1 MIVKLEGERRKMKE
15 KMVLISLVLI
25 VSMLAMVA
33 MPVRAWEYFDTT
45 VADPQTDNLVDYS
58 GPHADRIQI
67 RFFMNA
73 LSEFQA
79 LEAGQIDMTDWPID
93 AAHYDAWTQDPLQQD
108 IAVSSKGGSKGI
120 GYDMYIL
127 NMQMNPDPTL
137 YPGGPPNP
145 AYTAPFGNPMADVW
159 LRRAIACVVDRTKI
173 PSGAQA
179 LYTPLS
185 SAYDFPSLPVQWR
198 NTDIQ
203 PFPALLHEY
212 TYVMPSGSANVAQ
225 GNLFLTDHSYLPIVG
240 GHRTKSGVPFQI
252 KFYYRTDDADMLT
265 FATTVMQPLLTAAPP
280 AGLGLDVVMIGV
292 TSAGGRSEVE
302 ACRKGHLY
310 TAYEDLTNKP
320 THLYD
325 LFHIDNNWYPGFCPN
340 YMHYPGDDNT
350 ILIPSNLWN
359 YDGGGYGGTGDEL
372 VWRYF
377 FAPLDFRDTTK
388 FWNLVDL
395 TVWQNPQNYWSDRL
409 MKAPGWFYTTVEF
422 TAWRSQE
429 AIAYFV
435 CGVPIWAAS
444 HTAFHRRY
452 TGGNNGVPV
461 SPDDGEN
468 QYRGQPWKGVVN
480 QKGFG
485 VYSTM
490 SFYDMHP
497 ANALFGDGENMT
509 IRWGFSQ
516 PTMSLNPIYANSI
529 YDWNVLNQAY
539 DSAITSDPY
548 TSEDAPWLATSW
560 EAGTWDSPD
569 YGTCTK
575 VIFNLRHDVLWS
587 DGMPMTSSDVK
598 FTWGGPLVTD
608 SLSNLLQKKG
618 YPPAYWSSQVAD
630 ILSIATPDPWTVIV
644 YLDVY
649 SSFGLYSMSGWN
661 IVLPEH
667 IWKPIILTGDPTQPW
682 NQPCVCTGGY
692 YLQNTSDPAPIG
704 YIMLKKNPL
713 HFHRNDP
720 IKDKPINIYTEQASN
735 ATARV
740 GNTHW
745 IYPRL
750 GQAGVDANVTV
761 WMHSTYVYE
770 TGPHI
775 DEVYNRTWLDGT
787 KNVTLWIW
795 NGTGCPNQEEN
806 YKLYKNLT
814 LNESWWLEWCT
825 WEREFYP
832 IGYLPAWWYKIK
844 IEIHIDSLKYCLNY
858 TETPWHNMTLFDP
871 HDPIGSQ
878 WDGKAITSWI
888 DHNENG
894 ILDPGD
900 QIDTWNGTHTE
911 WWCVENL
918 TEGPPSM
925 WTMIVRQCIIV
936 PPQDNPYYCET
947 IKYEEHMDITSRY
960 DIGGLYWKPCPPA
973 TPKYQ
978 PIADQKTNVKDTYAC
993 GQAFGSRPGYPNWNT
1008 AADINNDFKVDVKDY
1023 YAICQ
1028 NFGWTATYP
1037 DP

>member
-1 MIVKLEGERRKMKE
+1 MIAKLKGERRKMKE
-15 KMVLISLVLI
+15 KMVLMSLVLI

-33 MPVRAWEYFDTT
+33 MPARAWEYFDTT

-67 RFFMNA
+67 RLYNNE
-73 LSEFQA
+73 LTEFQA

-93 AAHYDAWTQDPLQQD
+93 TAHYDAWTQDPLQQK
-108 IAVSSKGGSKGI
+108 IGVSSKGAGC
-120 GYDMYIL
+120 DMFIL
-127 NMQMNPDPTL
+127 DMQMNPNPTL

-159 LRRAIACVVDRTKI
+159 LRRAIACVVDRRNPPLPYTG
-173 PSGAQA
+173 P

-185 SAYDFPSLPVQWR
+185 SAYGLWQYTSIDPLGVLWQ
-198 NTDIQ
+198 
-203 PFPALLHEY
+203 Y
-212 TYVMPSGSANVAQ
+212 TYVKQNSGDPDIDQ
-225 GNLFLTDHSYLPIVG
+225 GNLFLDLNGYLPIVG
-240 GHRTKSGVPFQI
+240 GKRTKGGVPFQI
-252 KFYYRTDDADMLT
+252 QFYYRADDAAMST
-265 FATTVMQPLLTAAPP
+265 FATTVMMPLLTGDPMAVPKL
-280 AGLGLDVVMIGV
+280 GLGLDVVMIGV
-292 TSAGGRSEVE
+292 TSSGGRSQVE
-302 ACRKGHLY
+302 CAKKGHLY
-310 TAYEDLTNKP
+310 TAFRELTNP
-320 THLYD
+320 TPTNPTPTDLYY
-325 LFHIDNNWYPGFCPN
+325 LFHIDNYWHPGCPPN
-340 YMHYPGDDNT
+340 YMYYPGDDNVYT
-350 ILIPSNLWN
+350 DPNNWFS
-359 YDGGGYGGTGDEL
+359 YDGRGYGKDLVPYGFPSLNFAHIKMFPAGTWIWE
-372 VWRYF
+372 
-377 FAPLDFRDTTK
+377 
-388 FWNLVDL
+388 
-395 TVWQNPQNYWSDRL
+395 NPQNYWSQEIVTSGTMASAWKSQL
-409 MKAPGWFYTTVEF
+409 M
-422 TAWRSQE
+422 
-429 AIAYFV
+429 IAYWV
-435 CGVPIWAAS
+435 CGVPVWHAS
-444 HTAFHRRY
+444 HTAFHRTY
-452 TGGNNGVPV
+452 TGGNDGVPV

-480 QKGFG
+480 QKGYG
-485 VYSTM
+485 VWSTF

-509 IRWGFSQ
+509 IRWGFRQ
-516 PTMSLNPIYANSI
+516 PPMSLNPIYANLVW
-529 YDWNVLNQAY
+529 DWYVLNQAY

-548 TSEDAPWLATSW
+548 TLEDAAWLATSW
-560 EAGTWDSPD
+560 EVGTWDSPD

-575 VIFNLRHDVLWS
+575 VIFSLRHDVLWS

-598 FTWGGPLVTD
+598 FTWGGPLMTG

-618 YPPAYWSSQVAD
+618 YPPAYWSGQVAD

-661 IVLPEH
+661 IILPEH

-692 YLQNTSDPAPIG
+692 YLPSTADPFAGVI
-704 YIMLKKNPL
+704 ILKKNPL
-713 HFHRNDP
+713 HFLRNDP
-720 IKDKPINIYTEQASN
+720 IKDKPINIYTEQVSN
-735 ATARV
+735 ATARL

-761 WMHSTYVYE
+761 WMHSTYVHE

-775 DEVYNRTWLDGT
+775 EDVYNRTWLDGT

-806 YKLYKNLT
+806 YKLYRTLT
-814 LNESWWLEWCT
+814 LNESWWLEWCI
-825 WEREFYP
+825 WEKEVFE
-832 IGYLPAWWYKIK
+832 IKNISAWWFKIK
-844 IEIHIDSLKYCLNY
+844 IEIHVDSLKYCLNY
-858 TETPWHNMTLFDP
+858 TETPWHNMTNFNQTDP
-871 HDPIGSQ
+871 FGSQ
-878 WDGKAITSWI
+878 WDGRAITSWI

-894 ILDPGD
+894 ILDLGD

-911 WWCVENL
+911 WWCVESL
-918 TEGPPSM
+918 IEGPPSV

-973 TPKYQ
+973 TPMYQ
-978 PIADQKTNVKDTYAC
+978 PIADLKTNVKDTYAC

-1037 DP
+1037 GP